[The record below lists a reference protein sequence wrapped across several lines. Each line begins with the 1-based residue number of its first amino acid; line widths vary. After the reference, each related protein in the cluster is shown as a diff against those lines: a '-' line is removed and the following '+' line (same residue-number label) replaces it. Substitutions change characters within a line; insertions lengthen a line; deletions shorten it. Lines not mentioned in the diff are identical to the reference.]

1 MAGQGKG
8 FSKLVDI
15 KQKDIERVE
24 THFGY
29 IANADQ

>member
-8 FSKLVDI
+8 LSKLVDI
-15 KQKDIERVE
+15 KQDIERVE

-29 IANADQ
+29 IEKADQ